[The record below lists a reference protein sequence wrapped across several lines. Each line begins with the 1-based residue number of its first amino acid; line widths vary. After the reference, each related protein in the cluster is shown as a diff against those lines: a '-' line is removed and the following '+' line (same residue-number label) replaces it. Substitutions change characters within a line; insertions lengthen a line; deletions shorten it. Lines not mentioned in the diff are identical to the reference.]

1 LQALKLRD
9 FKDLTG
15 ANGCAQPVS
24 PMLELVE
31 AREALQRAE
40 AEAAAVADIAQEERR
55 LRLLAEDT
63 LARHQ
68 SATSVLTEYL
78 FMTTAANEVA
88 AAEVYARD
96 RLKSPVFETSPQS
109 SGTVRPAHAA
119 APVTLSSDRASNLRS
134 DDSNAELGST
144 ISQHDVYS
152 VPLVVVREELAGIAL
167 ELQALSLDC
176 RVTSEMAREE
186 RGRRQRRDVEATVK
200 MVAARKAETALLAD
214 LAEVRQMIEVIT
226 VAVEADGAKMV
237 KDELVQRRQDE
248 QIADSSYE
256 EILYSANAMA
266 VERHVRICE
275 RLAGSLEFT
284 IASAASRATTER
296 LATERALVA
305 LWQSVSA
312 IAADGDAMLRIS
324 AVEAAAQDSE
334 SRCCAAAAASAASVS
349 YRRIEE
355 LQVRDACAGDL
366 VRTHINEVVRFC
378 P

>member
-1 LQALKLRD
+1 
-9 FKDLTG
+9 
-15 ANGCAQPVS
+15 
-24 PMLELVE
+24 
-31 AREALQRAE
+31 
-40 AEAAAVADIAQEERR
+40 
-55 LRLLAEDT
+55 
-63 LARHQ
+63 
-68 SATSVLTEYL
+68 
-78 FMTTAANEVA
+78 
-88 AAEVYARD
+88 
-96 RLKSPVFETSPQS
+96 
-109 SGTVRPAHAA
+109 
-119 APVTLSSDRASNLRS
+119 
-134 DDSNAELGST
+134 
-144 ISQHDVYS
+144 
-152 VPLVVVREELAGIAL
+152 
-167 ELQALSLDC
+167 
-176 RVTSEMAREE
+176 
-186 RGRRQRRDVEATVK
+186 
-200 MVAARKAETALLAD
+200 
-214 LAEVRQMIEVIT
+214 
-226 VAVEADGAKMV
+226 
-237 KDELVQRRQDE
+237 
-248 QIADSSYE
+248 
-256 EILYSANAMA
+256 MA